1 MKRVADFF
9 IVSRYEYMVGGIFF
23 LFTVSALATGSWA
36 QLRASLAIVGLGI
49 VVWYLSHMIGSQI
62 NCVADNEL
70 DRTYKVRVAAA
81 VDRLGSPFILGCIV
95 VESVLALLVVWYMA
109 RLTGKWSL
117 LLLWGVGWLI
127 SMGYSLEP
135 VRFKRRGFLNPASLI
150 AVLYALPMIY
160 GYVALRDDLDMV
172 IVTVLTAVGLQMF
185 GLILIN
191 EVEDIPE
198 DRAGGIETP
207 VVKFGLGPIATIALF
222 MFALPAAVTIGGF
235 AILIENPGARLP
247 FVIAAT
253 LGQLLIIRDLV
264 ALTVVAHR
272 SAVDGALDEP
282 LPEEIRRIGKRN
294 SIHFAILGLTIAI
307 GSALALV

>member
-1 MKRVADFF
+1 VKRVADFF

-36 QLRASLAIVGLGI
+36 QFGASLALIGLGTA
-49 VVWYLSHMIGSQI
+49 VWYLSHMIGSQI

-95 VESVLALLVVWYMA
+95 LESVLAVLLVWYMA
-109 RLTGKWSL
+109 RLTGKWAL
-117 LLLWGVGWLI
+117 PLLWGIGWLI

-135 VRFKRRGFLNPASLI
+135 VRFKRRGFFNPASLI

-172 IVTVLTAVGLQMF
+172 IVAVLAAVGLQMF

-198 DRAGGIETP
+198 DRAGGI
-207 VVKFGLGPIATIALF
+207 
-222 MFALPAAVTIGGF
+222 
-235 AILIENPGARLP
+235 
-247 FVIAAT
+247 
-253 LGQLLIIRDLV
+253 
-264 ALTVVAHR
+264 
-272 SAVDGALDEP
+272 
-282 LPEEIRRIGKRN
+282 
-294 SIHFAILGLTIAI
+294 
-307 GSALALV
+307 